1 MRVLS
6 TGGFHY
12 IQPWTL
18 ALQTELHWNHTSEPV
33 WVSSKSGILRENP
46 NYMNIPEPVNRPEK
60 TNWTWQEEATDETAT
75 EQAGVPS
82 GLLTFTDI
90 HRSYQCFL
98 IPFSCLYDSKMR
110 KWEKYLIL
118 HPRAPCFVYK
128 STLVCFVYS
137 KLTFKILNL
146 ELCRKCK
153 FSYLFPLYRAEGS
166 FQYNGA
172 SLLNDLRD

>member
-1 MRVLS
+1 MSLS
-6 TGGFHY
+6 TGIIFHSGTGECY
-12 IQPWTL
+12 PLVVFITFSPELWPYRQNCTEITL
-18 ALQTELHWNHTSEPV
+18 QNLYRSAPNQESVCLQTVKKYVKCLNW
-33 WVSSKSGILRENP
+33 KSLTILRENP

-110 KWEKYLIL
+110 KLSISSCIHVLPVLYINL
-118 HPRAPCFVYK
+118 H
-128 STLVCFVYS
+128 
-137 KLTFKILNL
+137 
-146 ELCRKCK
+146 
-153 FSYLFPLYRAEGS
+153 
-166 FQYNGA
+166 
-172 SLLNDLRD
+172 